1 MLRLRLTPHTLHFKR
16 PAPTS
21 RGPLATRAIWL
32 VHAVDTRRTQSIG
45 LGECGPVQGLSID
58 DHADFAA
65 HAQTLIHAIN
75 SAALEVW
82 PAEDWV
88 TFLDSLLAPWDAQL
102 ARLPSLRF
110 GVESALLDL
119 HNGGPGVLFD
129 SAFTR
134 GAACL
139 PTHGLIW
146 MDTPEGLFA
155 QVDAKVAAGFD
166 VIKMKVGALPF
177 GDELAL
183 LRTLRARFPN
193 ITLRLDANGAFAPS
207 EALQRLEALAPLQVE
222 FIEQPIRAGQLV
234 HMAALCA
241 SSPIPIALDEELIG
255 LASAG
260 ALNNLLAQVRPQ
272 GIVIKPTLLGGWRA
286 TADAVSACE
295 KSSTAWW
302 ANSLLEASIGHDAI
316 CQWTAAYG
324 GERLHGL
331 GTGALFSNNFP
342 SPVTLVGSQLRRN
355 ATAARQI
362 HRALAASQARWST

>member
-1 MLRLRLTPHTLHFKR
+1 
-16 PAPTS
+16 
-21 RGPLATRAIWL
+21 
-32 VHAVDTRRTQSIG
+32 
-45 LGECGPVQGLSID
+45 
-58 DHADFAA
+58 
-65 HAQTLIHAIN
+65 
-75 SAALEVW
+75 
-82 PAEDWV
+82 
-88 TFLDSLLAPWDAQL
+88 
-102 ARLPSLRF
+102 
-110 GVESALLDL
+110 
-119 HNGGPGVLFD
+119 
-129 SAFTR
+129 
-134 GAACL
+134 
-139 PTHGLIW
+139 
-146 MDTPEGLFA
+146 
-155 QVDAKVAAGFD
+155 
-166 VIKMKVGALPF
+166 
-177 GDELAL
+177 LAL

-241 SSPIPIALDEELIG
+241 SSPIPIALDEE
-255 LASAG
+255 SG

-362 HRALAASQARWST
+362 HRALAAPQARWST